1 MTEAMYVVGFNL
13 AVGCAFGRVG
23 GILIGAARTLL
34 KRGRFERVRFGGVE
48 ALTLIEPPVLALS
61 AALLLAGRPSP
72 ESEAAGDAIA
82 ALAGGLLALAG
93 VALAVW
99 TLLSWRELFVGH
111 AVIEGQQLVTGGA
124 YGVVRHP
131 VYLAGLVIWC
141 GLSLAFVSLPAA
153 AITVFYVVPTY
164 IFYIRSEEAMMVESF
179 GDAYRRY
186 VARVPM
192 LLPRLRA
199 ARNC

>member
-48 ALTLIEPPVLALS
+48 A
-61 AALLLAGRPSP
+61 
-72 ESEAAGDAIA
+72 
-82 ALAGGLLALAG
+82 LLALAG